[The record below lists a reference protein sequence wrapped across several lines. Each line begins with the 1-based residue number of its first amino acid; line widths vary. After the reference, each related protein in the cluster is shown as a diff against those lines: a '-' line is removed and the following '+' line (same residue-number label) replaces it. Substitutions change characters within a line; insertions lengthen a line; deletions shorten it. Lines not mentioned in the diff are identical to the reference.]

1 MCYADPICQ
10 AIEWKN
16 GADCRLFDNQND
28 SGPQHSGYHVYKL
41 ARQVPDAIWSGALAS
56 DIPEY
61 GYAQYSDVA
70 DVDVCKAMCYADP
83 ICQAIEW
90 KNGADCRLF
99 DNQNDSGPQHSGY
112 HVYKLTRQV
121 PAVLPSLSPTISPI
135 SSEPTPNP
143 TPDPTRAPSKSPSFG
158 PTPSPTSQ
166 PTVDPTKAPSKSP
179 SSSPST
185 SPTAGD
191 FIIKVQGFVGD
202 PQDFIDWE
210 MANREQPRMNAYQ
223 FNFVRQLKQALP
235 KSTCSATTTR
245 AFELSSDL
253 TGTGVTLI
261 AYVNFAAAAYNDRI
275 DILKQQSDVCGLS
288 AGQNGW
294 MHLQQFNG
302 EMLYCICGRGCV
314 STILPESGSG
324 SVA

>member
-41 ARQVPDAIWSGALAS
+41 TRQVPDAIWSGALAS

-143 TPDPTRAPSKSPSFG
+143 TPDPTRAPSKSRSFG

-185 SPTAGD
+185 SPTAGYRYYR
-191 FIIKVQGFVGD
+191 
-202 PQDFIDWE
+202 IDVSQNLGGNYWCIE
-210 MANREQPRMNAYQ
+210 
-223 FNFVRQLKQALP
+223 
-235 KSTCSATTTR
+235 
-245 AFELSSDL
+245 ELSFYDM
-253 TGTGVTLI
+253 TGSRLVLDKSLGSAQTMYSSSYSAEHAFNEQTDGDGSEFTNYYCSENGITTGWLM
-261 AYVNFAAAAYNDRI
+261 YDF
-275 DILKQQSDVCGLS
+275 QSPVK
-288 AGQNGW
+288 
-294 MHLQQFNG
+294 
-302 EMLYCICGRGCV
+302 V
-314 STILPESGSG
+314 
-324 SVA
+324 